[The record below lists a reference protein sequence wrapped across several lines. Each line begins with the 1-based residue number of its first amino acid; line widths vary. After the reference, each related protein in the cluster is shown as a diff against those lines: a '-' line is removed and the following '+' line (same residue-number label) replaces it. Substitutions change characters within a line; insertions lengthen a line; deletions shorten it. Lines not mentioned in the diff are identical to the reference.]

1 MKWMGN
7 FKDLTGMKFN
17 MLIVLEQPG
26 KERRMNNIRKI
37 IGIKVINCPVCR
49 HIIYPGDSFCYNCGH
64 FINPEMSYVYEDEGA
79 KNETRRSDRRIEI

>member
-1 MKWMGN
+1 
-7 FKDLTGMKFN
+7 
-17 MLIVLEQPG
+17 
-26 KERRMNNIRKI
+26 MNNIRKI

-79 KNETRRSDRRIEI
+79 KNETGRSD